1 MARQKRT
8 ASAVLF
14 WRTAP
19 LRFVGRASFFIR
31 LYLDCFGSPFLA
43 HRLWRIT
50 EANDAYET
58 QCESVRAKYMIFV
71 DFCFVISYHCIIKD
85 GARHAR
91 FLGIRI

>member
-1 MARQKRT
+1 MGSKSGIKHSQTPDDGLLPKK
-8 ASAVLF
+8 
-14 WRTAP
+14 
-19 LRFVGRASFFIR
+19 
-31 LYLDCFGSPFLA
+31 DCFGSHFLA